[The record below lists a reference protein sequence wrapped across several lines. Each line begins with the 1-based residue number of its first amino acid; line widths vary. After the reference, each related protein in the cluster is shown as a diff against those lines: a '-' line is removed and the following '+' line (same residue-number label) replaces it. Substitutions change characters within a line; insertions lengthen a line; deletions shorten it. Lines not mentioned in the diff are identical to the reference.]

1 MFFILSKVL
10 SFLLLP
16 VLYIFVLLLIAVLSK
31 KTRLKR
37 RCLIWGIAL
46 FWIFSAPLFLNL
58 LARAWDIAPAKLQQG
73 KTYSAAIILG
83 GFTSEDKRG
92 RGVFNWA
99 ADRFIQ
105 GVLLQRNGKAKKI
118 VISGGNSKLVPGAFR
133 EADFVLQQLRVL
145 QIPDSCILI
154 ENRARNTLE
163 NASLTKALLLKNKQ
177 QGPYLLVTSAFH
189 MRRAIQIFKSQD
201 VDVIPYSCN
210 VIAGDVQWSFFEFM
224 PNAEILNRWSL
235 YIKEIIG
242 FTVNWVLGKG

>member
-16 VLYIFVLLLIAVLSK
+16 VLYVFVLLLIAAITK
-31 KTRLKR
+31 RPKLKR
-37 RCLIWGIAL
+37 RCLTWGVVL
-46 FWIFSAPLFLNL
+46 LWIFSAPLFLNL
-58 LARAWDIAPAKLQQG
+58 LARAWDIAPVKLPPG
-73 KTYSAAIILG
+73 KTYGAAIILG
-83 GFTSEDKRG
+83 GFVSENKQG
-92 RGVFNWA
+92 KGVFNWA

-105 GVLLQRNGKAKKI
+105 GILLQRSGQVKKI
-118 VISGGNSKLVPGAFR
+118 VISGGNSNLVPDAFR
-133 EADFVLQQLRVL
+133 EGYFVQQQLRIL

-154 ENRARNTLE
+154 ENHARNTVE

-189 MRRAIQIFKSQD
+189 MRRAMQIFNGQH

-210 VIAGDVQWSFFEFM
+210 VISGDVQWSLFELM
-224 PNAEILNRWSL
+224 PSAEVLSKWSL

-242 FTVNWVLGKG
+242 FSVNYLSGKA